1 MQARWAGTL
10 RRRMHANPAVS
21 SAALM
26 PFNTALT
33 VGRIAASR
41 VAALAGARPSI
52 SVPCTSNAATETSP
66 ITDSTTRSVTS
77 PCLRVLSYASRRDR
91 RVTHARHLG
100 IDPKWGV
107 TAVRVSM
114 ALIFII
120 AGWGKV
126 MGGLG
131 NVVNAFGRMGI
142 PMPGISG
149 PFIAFLELL
158 GGLALLVG
166 CSRAGSG

>member
-1 MQARWAGTL
+1 MRGIW
-10 RRRMHANPAVS
+10 
-21 SAALM
+21 
-26 PFNTALT
+26 
-33 VGRIAASR
+33 
-41 VAALAGARPSI
+41 
-52 SVPCTSNAATETSP
+52 
-66 ITDSTTRSVTS
+66 
-77 PCLRVLSYASRRDR
+77 
-91 RVTHARHLG
+91 G

-114 ALIFII
+114 ALILTI

-166 CSRAGSG
+166 LFSRWLGLIFALEFVVATFYVKFAGQGWSAGRLDLMLLAGGILLFLAGPGRAAVDELWLEKSS